1 METPLLKDIIII
13 FGLSIVV
20 LFLFHRIWVPAI
32 VGFLVTGILVGP
44 HGLGLIHAVHEVKGL
59 AEVGVVLL
67 LFIIGIEFSLK
78 KFLQIKKLILIGGSI
93 QVIATVL
100 IITFIAMQF
109 GVSFEK
115 GIFIGFLISLSS
127 TAIVFKI
134 IQDKSEIDSPHGK
147 IILGILIFQDIV
159 FVPMILVTPFLAGL
173 EQNIWE
179 SVLFLLAKGVGIIL
193 LVIVGTKWVIPKL
206 LYHIVKTRSRE
217 LFMLSVFVICF
228 AISWFTNMLGLSFAL
243 GGFLAGLII
252 SETEYNHQ
260 VISNILPFRDIFTS
274 FFFISIG
281 MLLNIGFLVKEP
293 AMILLLTLSALTI
306 KAIISFAASQTLGFP
321 LQINVLVGLAV
332 CQVGE
337 FSFVLFE
344 TGLEY
349 KLFSTN
355 DSIYHYILSVTILTM
370 TITPFITKL
379 APSLSKLLLRL
390 PLPRKV
396 VHGWHSP
403 SKEEEKAES
412 LKDHLIIIGFGVN
425 GRNLARAAKVAKIPY
440 VIIDMNPETV
450 KNERLKGE
458 PIFFGDAS
466 YEAILEHVSCRN
478 AKVVVVAISDPVAT
492 KRMIETIRRLN
503 QKAHIIA
510 RTRFLHEMLPLY
522 SLGADDV
529 IPQEYETSVEIF
541 ARVMANYLI
550 PKDEIERL
558 IAEVRADG
566 YEMLRSLS
574 KEPISLSNLKLHL
587 SDVEITALRVGQ
599 ESFLVG
605 QSLAQSELRKKY
617 GVTALAIKRASTIL
631 SDPIRDTKL
640 IAKDVLIVLG
650 QPDKIAKLNILL
662 KK

>member
-1 METPLLKDIIII
+1 
-13 FGLSIVV
+13 
-20 LFLFHRIWVPAI
+20 
-32 VGFLVTGILVGP
+32 
-44 HGLGLIHAVHEVKGL
+44 
-59 AEVGVVLL
+59 
-67 LFIIGIEFSLK
+67 
-78 KFLQIKKLILIGGSI
+78 
-93 QVIATVL
+93 
-100 IITFIAMQF
+100 
-109 GVSFEK
+109 
-115 GIFIGFLISLSS
+115 
-127 TAIVFKI
+127 
-134 IQDKSEIDSPHGK
+134 EIDSPHGK

-159 FVPMILVTPFLAGL
+159 FVPMILVTPFLSGL
-173 EQNIWE
+173 EQNIWG
-179 SVLFLLAKGVGIIL
+179 SILLLFAKGVGVILFVII
-193 LVIVGTKWVIPKL
+193 GTKWVIPKL

-228 AISWFTNMLGLSFAL
+228 AIAWFTNLLGLSFAL

-281 MLLNIGFLVKEP
+281 MLLDVGFLVKEP
-293 AMILLLTLSALTI
+293 AMILLLTFSVLVI
-306 KAIISFAASQTLGFP
+306 KSIISFFASQTMGFP
-321 LQINVLVGLAV
+321 LSVNVLVGLAV

-344 TGLEY
+344 TGLKY
-349 KLFSTN
+349 KLFST
-355 DSIYHYILSVTILTM
+355 DDDIYHYILSVTILTM
-370 TITPFITKL
+370 TITPFITNL
-379 APSLSKLLLRL
+379 APGVSKLLLRL
-390 PLPRKV
+390 PLPKKV
-396 VHGWHSP
+396 VHGWLSP

-425 GRNLARAAKVAKIPY
+425 GRNLARAAKVANIPY

-450 KNERLKGE
+450 KKEGLKGE

-466 YEAILEHVSCRN
+466 YDSILEHVNCSS
-478 AKVVVVAISDPVAT
+478 AKVVVVAISDSVAS

-503 QKAHIIA
+503 PKAHIIV

-522 SLGADDV
+522 NLGADDV

-558 IAEVRADG
+558 ITEVRADG

-599 ESFLVG
+599 ESFIVG
-605 QSLAQSELRKKY
+605 QSLAQMDLRKKY
-617 GVTALAIKRASTIL
+617 GVTVLAIKRDSTIL

-640 IAKDVLIVLG
+640 TTKDVLIVLG
-650 QPDKIAKLNILL
+650 QPDKIAKLNLLL
-662 KK
+662 KNK